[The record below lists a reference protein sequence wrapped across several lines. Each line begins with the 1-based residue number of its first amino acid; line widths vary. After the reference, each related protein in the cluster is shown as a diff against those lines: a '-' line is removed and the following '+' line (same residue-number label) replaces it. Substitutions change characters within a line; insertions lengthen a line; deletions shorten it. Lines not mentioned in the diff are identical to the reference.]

1 MIPSRKIDSCP
12 EKSRADFNTK
22 LKQFFMSR
30 SGAAD
35 IGAAI
40 QRHFIKVDTNGDQ
53 LVSRKEIKLGVEMI
67 AMLIYDFFI

>member
-1 MIPSRKIDSCP
+1 
-12 EKSRADFNTK
+12 
-22 LKQFFMSR
+22 MSR